1 MCVVLYESIYLDHG
15 KLVILHLSAAR
26 YHYHLGD
33 EAGLECTLPAT
44 DRSSLGD
51 GAAISVSSSD
61 ITMHAVIRLNY
72 VIEPQ
77 LGTTGVATPY
87 ARTYCDSS
95 AQHNSAGL
103 GGDPP
108 GGLN

>member
-61 ITMHAVIRLNY
+61 ITMHAVPVDSLIWRR
-72 VIEPQ
+72 